1 LKVYKSGVHQ
11 SSLLTLL
18 GPYKEKPFK
27 KLKTIAPEVTVNEDS
42 DQDEFKDA
50 YSDEEE
56 IKEDIKKSLE

>member
-1 LKVYKSGVHQ
+1 MHQ
-11 SSLLTLL
+11 RSLLTLL

-56 IKEDIKKSLE
+56 IKEDIKK

>member
-1 LKVYKSGVHQ
+1 LKVYRSGVHQ
-11 SSLLTLL
+11 RSLLTLL

-27 KLKTIAPEVTVNEDS
+27 KLKTIAKEAVTMNEDS

-56 IKEDIKKSLE
+56 IKEDIKKS